1 MKELVMEQ
9 HLKAAYTQLHAPE
22 SLIRS
27 VLRQINSAH
36 PAARNTNISFP
47 EGKREGI
54 EAGKKSCPVH

>member
-27 VLRQINSAH
+27 VLRQVNSAH
-36 PAARNTNISFP
+36 PAAHKSNISFT
-47 EGKREGI
+47 EGKREGV
-54 EAGKKSCPVH
+54 EAAKKSCPVP